1 MVLFRPRLRLAP
13 RPVSGH
19 ASPPRSKREAVVV
32 RLDDWRAAREEP
44 VVESPSGAWLILTL
58 ATMLLS
64 MLALAVPALS
74 SRPTVPGRP
83 FPRVL
88 RTPTSRHVPR

>member
-1 MVLFRPRLRLAP
+1 MPPETSTSRDPADRGTPIVVRFRPRLRLAP
-13 RPVSGH
+13 RPVAGH
-19 ASPPRSKREAVVV
+19 ETRPRSKRDAVVI

-64 MLALAVPALS
+64 MVVW
-74 SRPTVPGRP
+74 R
-83 FPRVL
+83 FL
-88 RTPTSRHVPR
+88 R

>member
-1 MVLFRPRLRLAP
+1 MPPDISPSRNLADRGTPIVVRFRPRLRLAP
-13 RPVSGH
+13 RPVAGH

-64 MLALAVPALS
+64 MLVW
-74 SRPTVPGRP
+74 R
-83 FPRVL
+83 FL
-88 RTPTSRHVPR
+88 R

>member
-1 MVLFRPRLRLAP
+1 VI
-13 RPVSGH
+13 
-19 ASPPRSKREAVVV
+19 

-64 MLALAVPALS
+64 MFVW
-74 SRPTVPGRP
+74 R
-83 FPRVL
+83 FL
-88 RTPTSRHVPR
+88 R